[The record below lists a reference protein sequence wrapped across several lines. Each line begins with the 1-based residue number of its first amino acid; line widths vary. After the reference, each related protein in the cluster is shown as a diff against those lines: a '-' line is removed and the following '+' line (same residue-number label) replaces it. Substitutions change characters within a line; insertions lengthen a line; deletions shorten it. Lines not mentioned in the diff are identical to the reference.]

1 MRLTQGR
8 LGTNRKI
15 SIFVILVLLCLVIFY
30 SYFKNTVFK
39 EYEKTISG
47 RHIRLVIGTGSD
59 HFLLAEKAFAEYE
72 RVLKKFSFFEILSET
87 TKLNEAVGVPKEID
101 SETQDFLSRLLELS
115 EKTLANY
122 DPLIGS
128 LYLTYNNPEIKK
140 DPLLEKGELILEGNT
155 ACIGEGL
162 LIFPGRALRGY
173 AMDKVYSVL
182 KECDKNIKGYIKVE
196 EDILIFGPKAAGSSW
211 ITSLITAEETDLPE
225 EKRPV
230 YLPSGAFFQ
239 HNALKTLPLSKAQ
252 IEEEL
257 FLHSSTGDPPGPCME
272 SPPGPCMESP
282 PDPVLSAVYADTALE
297 ASVFLTAAQNMNPD
311 YFIDR
316 CALWNCVAYLKMQ
329 NGEIFKNPEW
339 ELLFVNR

>member
-101 SETQDFLSRLLELS
+101 TETQDFLSRLLELS

-122 DPLIGS
+122 DPLRGS
-128 LYLTYNNPEIKK
+128 LYITYFNPGSTKN
-140 DPLLEKGELILEGNT
+140 PPLEKGELILEGNT
-155 ACIGEGL
+155 ACLEEGSV
-162 LIFPGRALRGY
+162 IFPGRALRGY
-173 AMDKVYSVL
+173 AMDRVFSLL
-182 KECDKNIKGYIKVE
+182 KESDKNIKGYIKVE
-196 EDILIFGPKAAGSSW
+196 EDILVFSPKAAGASW
-211 ITSLITAEETDLPE
+211 ITSLLNAEEGDLPE
-225 EKRPV
+225 EKRPI
-230 YLPSGAFFQ
+230 YLSSGAFFQ
-239 HNALKTLPLSKAQ
+239 HTATKKLPFSEVQ

-257 FLHSSTGDPPGPCME
+257 FLPPFTGD
-272 SPPGPCMESP
+272 PPGPCMESP